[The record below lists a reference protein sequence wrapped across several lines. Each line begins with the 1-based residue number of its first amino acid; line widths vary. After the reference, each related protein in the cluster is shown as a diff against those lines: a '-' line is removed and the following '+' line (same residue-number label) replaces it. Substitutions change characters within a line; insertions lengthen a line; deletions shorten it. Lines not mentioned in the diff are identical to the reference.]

1 MKTVVKVNKGVL
13 RSELD
18 KIRDHV
24 EMQAKDH
31 VKRIADFAVDT
42 TLTSKSSK
50 GKMGAVDTGAYIT
63 SFSISYGRGRPRG
76 KSSHRKPR
84 NNPDLVGLGEVARAD
99 LYSDISKIDF
109 FDTSKVSLRNNS
121 PHAELVEYKHGYYIF
136 AKIER
141 EFNG

>member
-1 MKTVVKVNKGVL
+1 MTIKLSSNWNRL
-13 RSELD
+13 PIALE
-18 KIRDHV
+18 
-24 EMQAKDH
+24 EMAERGIEEQ

-42 TLTSKSSK
+42 TLTSKSNK

-76 KSSHRKPR
+76 KSSRRKPR

-109 FDTSKVSLRNNS
+109 LGTSTVYLRNNS
-121 PHAELVEYKHGYYIF
+121 PHAEFVEYKHGYYIF

>member
-1 MKTVVKVNKGVL
+1 MTIKLSSNWDRL
-13 RSELD
+13 PIALE
-18 KIRDHV
+18 
-24 EMQAKDH
+24 EMAEQALEEQ

-42 TLTSKSSK
+42 TLTSKSNK

-63 SFSISYGRGRPRG
+63 SFSFSYGRGRPRG
-76 KSSHRKPR
+76 KSSRRKQR
-84 NNPDLVGLGEVARAD
+84 NNPDLVGLGEVARAN

-109 FDTSKVSLRNNS
+109 LSTSTVYLRNAS
-121 PHAELVEYKHGYYIF
+121 PHAEFVEYKHGYYIF